1 MNFAQ
6 WCSLKNS
13 LPATTKQTVDLLLK
27 ESGTRDFQL
36 AESKLISLIYLFL
49 DNKNISDLSLL
60 ASLSNLSQLYLRT
73 PLQNIC
79 SIPEFWRSVN

>member
-13 LPATTKQTVDLLLK
+13 LPATTKQ
-27 ESGTRDFQL
+27 
-36 AESKLISLIYLFL
+36 IYLFL